1 MAVAA
6 VHVIGAFTASF
17 ALSMFLLWVGAWE
30 QGRLQ
35 KRRLQDASIALGVPV
50 SSLENEEHVAR
61 LLQYSSQRFSGDLF
75 KNRLSDLCG
84 LVRTAWGYFGSLLQL
99 GMICLVAWQMYEGGS
114 GNAVYMWSILGIA
127 MFFWLSS
134 VVFSF
139 ACLLLT
145 GRYPGEA
152 KGARK
157 AIATF
162 IEQRPARP
170 AYGTAE
176 RSSETAW

>member
-1 MAVAA
+1 MALAV
-6 VHVIGAFTASF
+6 VHVVGALAASF
-17 ALSMFLLWVGAWE
+17 ALSMFWLWVGAWE
-30 QGRLQ
+30 QGRVQ
-35 KRRLQDASIALGVPV
+35 KRRLQDASITLGVPV
-50 SSLENEEHVAR
+50 ASLENEEHVAR
-61 LLQYSSQRFSGDLF
+61 LLQYSSQRFSGDLL

-99 GMICLVAWQMYEGGS
+99 GVIGLVAWQMYEGGS

-127 MFFWLSS
+127 IFFWLSS

-139 ACLLLT
+139 ACFLLT

-162 IEQRPARP
+162 IEQRPAR
-170 AYGTAE
+170 TAFDTTE
-176 RSSETAW
+176 RPL